1 MNSRKNLV
9 ILMVLAMISMT
20 QTAFSNN
27 MLELI
32 VPNPPGGTTDIAGR
46 YVSKILNDA
55 NIPTMVLNRPG
66 AQGTIGTKIAAKGNA
81 QSTLLL
87 LGTGPGLYA
96 PLMLDVAPYDVLEEF
111 SIVATI
117 ASDSIVVIV
126 PSNSAIHNVQQLITA
141 IGSSSRQSNW
151 GHGAMSQKFAGILF
165 MSKIKH
171 VATEVPYNGAIQVAT
186 AVASGQL
193 DFAFINY
200 TEAKELAA
208 TGRVRMIGVAAKQ
221 RLHQDSSIPT
231 FYEQGI
237 DFEHQAWF
245 VLAAP
250 KAMAPELVNKINQ
263 SVTSAMKKDQTSYI
277 HREMTPMISTV
288 AQSEQFIRQQYKT
301 YRPIIQGVKSQ
312 ANK

>member
-1 MNSRKNLV
+1 
-9 ILMVLAMISMT
+9 MIKFIKIMLLGFACGVTSVSAVSM
-20 QTAFSNN
+20 F
-27 MLELI
+27 ELI
-32 VPNPPGGTTDIAGR
+32 VPNPPGGTTDMAGR
-46 YVSKILNDA
+46 YVAKILNDA
-55 NIPTMVLNRPG
+55 NMPTIVSNRPG
-66 AQGTIGTKIAAKGNA
+66 AQGTIGTKIAAKTANT
-81 QSTLLL
+81 QNTLLL

-96 PLMLDVAPYDVLEEF
+96 PLMMDTAPYDVLAEF
-111 SIVATI
+111 SMVATI
-117 ASDSIVVIV
+117 ASDSIVIIV
-126 PSNSAIHNVQQLITA
+126 PGTSTIQNAQQLITA
-141 IGSSSRQSNW
+141 IRLATQPLNW

-165 MSKIKH
+165 MSKIKQ
-171 VATEVPYNGAIQVAT
+171 VATEVPYNGAIQVVT
-186 AVASGQL
+186 AVASGHL

-200 TEAKELAA
+200 TEAKELAT

>member
-1 MNSRKNLV
+1 
-9 ILMVLAMISMT
+9 
-20 QTAFSNN
+20 
-27 MLELI
+27 
-32 VPNPPGGTTDIAGR
+32 
-46 YVSKILNDA
+46 
-55 NIPTMVLNRPG
+55 
-66 AQGTIGTKIAAKGNA
+66 
-81 QSTLLL
+81 
-87 LGTGPGLYA
+87 
-96 PLMLDVAPYDVLEEF
+96 
-111 SIVATI
+111 
-117 ASDSIVVIV
+117 
-126 PSNSAIHNVQQLITA
+126 
-141 IGSSSRQSNW
+141 
-151 GHGAMSQKFAGILF
+151 MSQKFAGILF